1 MVNISAM
8 KKYLLRSEPV
18 FNRILAG
25 SLIAMVAVLG
35 MVVVVAGRAA
45 TQQLYTDPAIVSI
58 NQNTD
63 FNVSVRINSGTDPVN
78 AVEADLT
85 YDSTKLQYVSVSST
99 GSDFPLEAST
109 QATTGSLKLARAT
122 NPGSAPITG
131 DGLVAIVTFH
141 SLTGSGSSSITFA
154 GSSAVVRSTDNTN
167 VLIDSGS
174 TTVNFSV
181 PATPTPT
188 PSATPTPT
196 STPAPTASPTPTPT
210 PTPNPSGDSAHLY
223 LSPANAPY
231 NDNGSF
237 SVQVREDSGAAAVNA
252 VQANLSYP
260 TNLLEVT
267 SVDETG
273 SGFGLNAST
282 SSSNG
287 QISIARGTTPG
298 GPNVTGNQLIATIN
312 FKGKGTAG
320 TASVSG
326 AAGSAVVRASDAHDI
341 LTKTDGGSYVLSGT
355 APTPTPTATPTH
367 TPTPTPVVHTPT
379 PTPSNPTPVVI
390 TNNPTP
396 PTVSGTVKFV
406 APTGSAGQD
415 IAYQIDN
422 TPLPGNTVDT
432 TTLNDGEHVVTATT
446 GVGNDK
452 KTTKQEITVSNQT
465 TSFQRLIAGLKT
477 NGPVLVIGIALL
489 AVIIG
494 GIVLARKLI
503 VSSSPANSAIG
514 GHPGDY

>member
-45 TQQLYTDPAIVSI
+45 TQQLYMDPAIVSI

-237 SVQVREDSGAAAVNA
+237 SVQVREDSGTAAVNP
-252 VQANLSYP
+252 P
-260 TNLLEVT
+260 TAKL
-267 SVDETG
+267 
-273 SGFGLNAST
+273 ASHGEPHPADPMLRAT
-282 SSSNG
+282 SSSPRLTSRAKG
-287 QISIARGTTPG
+287 LPVLPLCRAPQVRPWCAHRM
-298 GPNVTGNQLIATIN
+298 LTI
-312 FKGKGTAG
+312 FLP
-320 TASVSG
+320 
-326 AAGSAVVRASDAHDI
+326 R
-341 LTKTDGGSYVLSGT
+341 
-355 APTPTPTATPTH
+355 PTVGPTH
-367 TPTPTPVVHTPT
+367 FRERPQRPRLPPRPLTP
-379 PTPSNPTPVVI
+379 
-390 TNNPTP
+390 
-396 PTVSGTVKFV
+396 
-406 APTGSAGQD
+406 
-415 IAYQIDN
+415 
-422 TPLPGNTVDT
+422 
-432 TTLNDGEHVVTATT
+432 
-446 GVGNDK
+446 
-452 KTTKQEITVSNQT
+452 
-465 TSFQRLIAGLKT
+465 QRLRPSCT
-477 NGPVLVIGIALL
+477 RPLL
-489 AVIIG
+489 
-494 GIVLARKLI
+494 
-503 VSSSPANSAIG
+503 
-514 GHPGDY
+514 HPQTRPRW